1 MSEKNRIRKRLLYN
15 LEPIPSPPL
24 KYSEDQAFDL
34 EVRVIHHAK
43 TLVEIHT
50 VTNKFTV
57 GNDDSAD
64 LLLDTSVY
72 AEDLFDL
79 VTSSGDGDGTL
90 SLDKFHKGY
99 IVEGEIQTDIGQF
112 VESGKSSFDI
122 TYKNFAVLTFDNVT
136 VVVLLTPK
144 EKLIPAPFVSNLD
157 VAAAL
162 ILLISFILGFGFIN
176 YMVEIPPIELDITE
190 IDNRFAELIIP
201 EEAPEKEEKK
211 EEKKVK
217 LEKPKEG
224 ITKANTARR
233 SVGSEGKVGKKDSKV
248 ANAQGSARRALDE
261 KVANS
266 SGIMGA
272 LSSGAQ
278 SFDRV
283 FGGGGLGAGMEKT
296 LGSVSGISGVDQFG
310 SRGVG
315 TRGFGMGGGGNAL
328 GIGGLGSK
336 GRGGRGNG
344 TSGYGMGKGKLAGKR
359 RARLQLSKR
368 AVVMGALDKAI
379 IDRYIRRHLAR
390 IKWCYEKELNKDPK
404 LFGKIVVNF
413 IISKTGKVSSSK
425 VKRTSMGNKS
435 VESCVARQ
443 IKKIRFP
450 QPRGG
455 GIVIVNYPFV
465 FKNSDS

>member
-217 LEKPKEG
+217 LEKE
-224 ITKANTARR
+224 
-233 SVGSEGKVGKKDSKV
+233 
-248 ANAQGSARRALDE
+248 
-261 KVANS
+261 
-266 SGIMGA
+266 
-272 LSSGAQ
+272 
-278 SFDRV
+278 F
-283 FGGGGLGAGMEKT
+283 ME
-296 LGSVSGISGVDQFG
+296 LI
-310 SRGVG
+310 
-315 TRGFGMGGGGNAL
+315 
-328 GIGGLGSK
+328 
-336 GRGGRGNG
+336 
-344 TSGYGMGKGKLAGKR
+344 
-359 RARLQLSKR
+359 
-368 AVVMGALDKAI
+368 
-379 IDRYIRRHLAR
+379 
-390 IKWCYEKELNKDPK
+390 
-404 LFGKIVVNF
+404 
-413 IISKTGKVSSSK
+413 
-425 VKRTSMGNKS
+425 
-435 VESCVARQ
+435 
-443 IKKIRFP
+443 
-450 QPRGG
+450 
-455 GIVIVNYPFV
+455 
-465 FKNSDS
+465 